1 MADTNLD
8 NLGNMNALELNTTM
22 LNETKEIPMAIMNI
36 VKDSVGDTWFL
47 VSILGIFIF
56 LNYLFYRREENFGF
70 DIARSLLFSSG
81 FSFLI
86 SVSLLLSN
94 WINTIFPII
103 WFGSL
108 IFISFIIVYGQKKKN
123 Q

>member
-56 LNYLFYRREENFGF
+56 LNYLFYRREENFRF

>member
-47 VSILGIFIF
+47 VSIFGIFLF

-70 DIARSLLFSSG
+70 DISRSLLFSSG
-81 FSFLI
+81 FCFMI

-94 WINTIFPII
+94 WINTIYPII

-108 IFISFIIVYGQKKKN
+108 IFVSFIIVYSQKKKN